1 MTEAIHMFTSAI
13 ASAGLVPPNEV
24 YADGRIHRFNS
35 DGKKGDEAGWYVLH
49 TDGIPSGV
57 FGCWR
62 KDITQN
68 WCARPLENLSQK
80 ERDIHLKRIEIMREK
95 RELDKQEL
103 YDQSA
108 KHAQE
113 RWEKAISADESHPY
127 LVSKGVKAHGLKV
140 EGDNLLVSV
149 SNIVE
154 SRTTSLQTISPKGEK
169 RFMAGG
175 AKKGGIYQI
184 GDKSESVV
192 ICEGFATGA
201 SIHEATGLTVA
212 VAFDANNLLPVAEAI
227 RAKLP
232 DLKLIIA
239 ADDDWRSQ
247 VNTGV
252 SKAKEASQKVDGYLA
267 VPYFPNNRGE
277 KDTDFNDMARLYGL
291 ESVKARIEN
300 PLKVTKEASKSWP
313 DPLPLP
319 NELPP
324 VKPFDPELL
333 PDALR
338 GWVADIAHRMNI
350 PPDFSAVGV
359 VVALSSLIGA
369 RAVVAPKQKD
379 DWRVVPNLW
388 GLIVGRPG
396 VMKSPALSEAL
407 KPLNLLEKNAR
418 TQHEEELE
426 KWEVDCLLAGVA
438 SRKNTKDAEKY
449 VSNNPDKARDLL
461 MASQL
466 PEKPHMRRYVVIDS
480 TVEALQDTLIA
491 HPWGLLVYRDELHGL
506 LASMDKQGHEQARG
520 FYLQGYDGNQ
530 GYTVDRIIRGKNHHV
545 ERVCLAMLGGIQP
558 GKIQKY
564 VRDAVAGGVGD
575 DGLLQRFGLAVWPDM
590 SQDWVKVDQWPNQSA
605 KQSTLEVFN
614 RLNDLPNEQQEW
626 RFSPE
631 AQDIYWEWA
640 EPLERELRADEL
652 HPALTSHLAKY
663 RKLVPALAL
672 IFAMVDT
679 PNGERLIHKD
689 ELLRAL
695 AWSEYLRS
703 HAERMYAAAIIPE
716 TTGAKL
722 LLEKIRSGKL
732 IDSDGALIESFTP
745 RMVYGNGWTGL
756 GTSEVVRNA
765 ADLLADYGYLS
776 KEIVPSG
783 ATGGRPSDRY
793 LIHPKLLGGGK
804 KWIG

>member
-1 MTEAIHMFTSAI
+1 MTNAIQIFTSAI
-13 ASAGLVPPNEV
+13 TKAGLIPPTEV
-24 YADGRIHRFNS
+24 YADGLLHRFNS

-49 TDGIPSGV
+49 NDGIPAGV

-62 KDITQN
+62 KGITQN
-68 WCARPLENLSQK
+68 WCIKPIENLSLT
-80 ERDIHLKRIEIMREK
+80 ERENHLKCIESMRQK
-95 RELDKQEL
+95 REAEKQRLHE
-103 YDQSA
+103 QSA
-108 KHAQE
+108 KKALE
-113 RWEKAISADESHPY
+113 RWEKATPADDSHPY
-127 LVSKGVKAHGLKV
+127 LVSKGIKAHGLRF
-140 EGDNLLVSV
+140 EGENLLVRIF
-149 SNIVE
+149 NIKE
-154 SRTTSLQTISPKGEK
+154 SRTTSLQTFSPIGDKF
-169 RFMAGG
+169 FMPGG

-192 ICEGFATGA
+192 ICEGFATAA

-227 RAKLP
+227 RAKLL

-239 ADDDWRSQ
+239 ADDDWKSE

-252 SKAKEASQKVDGYLA
+252 TKAKEAAHKVGGYLA
-267 VPYFPNNRGE
+267 VPNFPNNRGE
-277 KDTDFNDMARLYGL
+277 KDSDFNDMARLYSL
-291 ESVKARIEN
+291 ESVKACIEN
-300 PLKVTKEASKSWP
+300 ASKVTKETPNEWP
-313 DPLPLP
+313 EPSPLP

-333 PDALR
+333 PEALR
-338 GWVADIAHRMNI
+338 GWVADIAYRMNI

-407 KPLNLLEKNAR
+407 KPLNLLEKNLR
-418 TQHEEELE
+418 TQYEKELE
-426 KWEVDCLLAGVA
+426 KWNMDCLLAGVT
-438 SRKNTKDAEKY
+438 SKINTREAEKY

-461 MASQL
+461 IASQL

-564 VRDAVAGGVGD
+564 VRDAVVGGVGD

-590 SQDWVKVDQWPNQSA
+590 NRDWVRVDQWPNRSA
-605 KQSTLEVFN
+605 KQEALTVFERFN
-614 RLNDLPNEQQEW
+614 NLPNEQQEW
-626 RFSPE
+626 KFSPE
-631 AQDIYWEWA
+631 AQDIYWEWV
-640 EPLERELRADEL
+640 EPLERELRGDEL

-679 PNGERLIHKD
+679 PNSNRLIHRD

-703 HAERMYAAAIIPE
+703 HAERIYAAAIVPE

-722 LLEKIRSGKL
+722 LIEKIKSGKL
-732 IDSDGALIESFTP
+732 VDGDGVLMESFTP

-756 GTSEVVRNA
+756 GTSESVRNA
-765 ADLLADYGYLS
+765 ADLLADYGYLL

-783 ATGGRPSDRY
+783 AHGGRPSDRY
-793 LIHPKLLGGGK
+793 LINPKLFQGGK
-804 KWIG
+804 